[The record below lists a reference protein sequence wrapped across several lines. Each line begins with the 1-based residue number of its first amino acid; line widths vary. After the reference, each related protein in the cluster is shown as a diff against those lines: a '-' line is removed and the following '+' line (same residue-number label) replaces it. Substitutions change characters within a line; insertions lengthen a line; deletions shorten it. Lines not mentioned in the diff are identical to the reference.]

1 MFQPPLGSSIC
12 RVSAREPPEPSQLG
26 DEAGEA
32 GVQPARV
39 REHEDAGPLNLV
51 RLQSRT
57 WVAASRPAEE
67 SPVESHTD
75 ESDELGTYAADLPLQ
90 HAPAGFELGSLELRG
105 RARGARAEV
114 RDRHPEIQTRAGGYT
129 KGRKLGYLTY
139 DPPEAPAARG
149 GSTEVVGRGGHVP
162 GRAEALR
169 RLGVHPPAVQ
179 GRRQKGRPDT
189 PPQAA

>member
-90 HAPAGFELGSLELRG
+90 HAPAGFELGSLELPG
-105 RARGARAEV
+105 RARGAPAEV
-114 RDRHPEIQTRAGGYT
+114 RDRHSEIRQAPVLGVRERLRNQVRHPQEPPEWIARTGKLMSDGLGADARIDADEEELRAGSQHV
-129 KGRKLGYLTY
+129 
-139 DPPEAPAARG
+139 AQWH
-149 GSTEVVGRGGHVP
+149 GS
-162 GRAEALR
+162 
-169 RLGVHPPAVQ
+169 
-179 GRRQKGRPDT
+179 
-189 PPQAA
+189 